1 MKLITSGSWKP
12 RLLKRTLEKSGPIY
26 VKIGQFMANRP
37 DIFGDDISSELA
49 SLQTRAEFFEAT
61 KPKEVYKMDPKPI
74 AAASIAQVHMGT
86 MKDGRRIAIKIKR
99 PMIDEQMER
108 ELSRLESVARLVSL
122 GGFPKALTWFRE
134 FEQGMKD
141 ELDFS
146 KEVRNLQMFQEMYSH
161 SKEIRIPRVLPELSG
176 KDHIVMEYLPSVSIK
191 TGDRVISENLMNAFI
206 EQILYMGVVHG
217 DLHAG
222 NLGIHGEYTIV
233 MYDLG
238 NVIMIPKS
246 YMKALKEVLAA
257 CQEKDPHKLLSGM
270 KNMGMIVRNEE
281 TAHKFAMSFFEYLDT
296 LDPKS
301 FKYSKSDSMIPIELD
316 DMTLKILRT
325 YSLVEGLCK
334 TIYPEFT
341 YENVI
346 QQNMELLFIASII

>member
-1 MKLITSGSWKP
+1 
-12 RLLKRTLEKSGPIY
+12 
-26 VKIGQFMANRP
+26 MANRP
-37 DIFGDDISSELA
+37 DIFGTELSSELA
-49 SLQTRAEFFEAT
+49 SLQTRAEFFKAT

-74 AAASIAQVHMGT
+74 AAASIAQVHIGA

-108 ELSRLESVARLVSL
+108 ELSRLGTIAGLVSIC
-122 GGFPKALTWFRE
+122 GFPKALTWFRE

-146 KEVRNLQMFQEMYSH
+146 KEIRNLQMFQDMYAH
-161 SKEIRIPRVLPELSG
+161 SKDIRIPRVLPELSG
-176 KDHIVMEYLPSVSIK
+176 KDHIVMEYLPSVSIT
-191 TGDRVISENLMNAFI
+191 TGDRIISENLMNAFV

-222 NLGIHGEYTIV
+222 NLGIHGKYTIV

-246 YMKALKEVLAA
+246 YMKALREVLAA
-257 CQEKDPHKLLSGM
+257 CQSKDPDALLIGM
-270 KNMGMIVRNEE
+270 KNMGMIIRNEE
-281 TAHKFAMSFFEYLDT
+281 TAQKFALSFFEYLDT

-301 FKYSKSDSMIPIELD
+301 FRYSKSDPMVPIELD

-334 TIYPEFT
+334 TIYPKFT

-346 QQNMELLFIASII
+346 QQNMELLFIASIIV